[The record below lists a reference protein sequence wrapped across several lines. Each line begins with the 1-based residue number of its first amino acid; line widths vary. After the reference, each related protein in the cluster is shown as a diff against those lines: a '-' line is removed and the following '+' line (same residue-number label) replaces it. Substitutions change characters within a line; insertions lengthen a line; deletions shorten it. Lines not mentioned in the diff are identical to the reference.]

1 MIFARFIRTF
11 SPNTVDTNK
20 LITIDDE
27 SISLQQAIRYLHGAG
42 ELPRFMQKILYQH
55 VLQGEITQRGNS
67 LKVDDQMIEQA
78 IAQFLTQQKLT
89 DPTAFEKWLQSQG
102 INYDMFRQ
110 RIENSI
116 ALQKLK
122 AELTNAQVQEYFEAN
137 RELLAVV
144 VLSRIV
150 VEDRE
155 LAESLYAQIENF
167 SKTFE
172 EMAREHS
179 VTQDKTFGGMMGALQ
194 VGQLPENTRDS
205 VKGKQE
211 GDLIGPLPVDERY
224 AILRVEK
231 YTEAKLEG
239 QLLLQLQERF
249 FEQWTQTKLKDKQI
263 KLNLE

>member
-1 MIFARFIRTF
+1 MDI
-11 SPNTVDTNK
+11 SK

-27 SISLQQAIRYLHGAG
+27 GISLQQAIRYLHGAG

-55 VLQGEITQRGNS
+55 VLQGEISQRGDS
-67 LKVDDQMIEQA
+67 LKVDDQTIEKA

-89 DPTAFEKWLQSQG
+89 DPTAFDKWLQTQG

-122 AELTNAQVQEYFEAN
+122 AELTSDQVKEYFEQN
-137 RELLAVV
+137 RELLDVV

-155 LAESLYAQIENF
+155 LADSIYGQVESFAKNF
-167 SKTFE
+167 GDV
-172 EMAREHS
+172 AREHS
-179 VTQDKTFGGMMGALQ
+179 VTQDKSFGGMMGALQ

-211 GDLIGPLPVDERY
+211 GDLIGPLPVDGRF

-231 YTEAKLEG
+231 YTEAQLQG
-239 QLLLQLQERF
+239 QLLVQLQERF
-249 FEQWTQTKLKDKQI
+249 FEQWIQAKLKDKQI